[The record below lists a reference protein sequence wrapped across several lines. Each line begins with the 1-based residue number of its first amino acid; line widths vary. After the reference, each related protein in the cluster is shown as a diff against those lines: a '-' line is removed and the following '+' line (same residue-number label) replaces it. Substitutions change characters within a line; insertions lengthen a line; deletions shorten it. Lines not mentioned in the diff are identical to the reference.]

1 MAQHLWS
8 PIRALVVVVCFA
20 LGVWLAFHHPLA
32 PIAAVVVFVAWCA
45 ASYRWPSIAFAALPA
60 IIPIV
65 DLAPWT
71 GWIVVEEFDLV
82 LLGTAAGTY
91 ASIAFGPQEQ
101 LGRRSSR
108 LFHIFTLLFLGSVLA
123 ALVIGVVAAFSE
135 LFGSPALV
143 FGGFGFLALAFS
155 LAFQDILKNFIAG
168 IFMLLERPFRLGDE
182 ITVDNHTGIVENI
195 EMRAT
200 TLRTS
205 DGEQVITPNS
215 LVYTGTIINRTRYPT
230 RLFTLTAKVPA
241 GAALDGLAERLEEQL
256 KSRPDIVKDP
266 PPHVSLQPSLDGGL
280 TLEVR
285 YWLDYRRND
294 PLVVQASV
302 GRQIYQAIQSP
313 TEPTSTGPPR
323 KAAGT

>member
-1 MAQHLWS
+1 MGAMLASAASAWETLRSYLPSDHDLFK
-8 PIRALVVVVCFA
+8 VVVAILILVAFYLLARFVRMLAGKELKRVNADPQVA
-20 LGVWLAFHHPLA
+20 LLVNRM
-32 PIAAVVVFVAWCA
+32 VF
-45 ASYRWPSIAFAALPA
+45 
-60 IIPIV
+60 
-65 DLAPWT
+65 
-71 GWIVVEEFDLV
+71 
-82 LLGTAAGTY
+82 
-91 ASIAFGPQEQ
+91 
-101 LGRRSSR
+101 
-108 LFHIFTLLFLGSVLA
+108 LA

-205 DGEQVITPNS
+205 EGEQVIAPNS

-230 RLFTLTAKVPA
+230 RLFTLTAKVPT
-241 GAALDGLAERLEEQL
+241 GVTLDGLVERLKEQIQ
-256 KSRPDIVKDP
+256 SRPDIARDP
-266 PPHVSLQPSLDGGL
+266 PPHIALQPSIEGGL

-294 PLVVQASV
+294 PLAVQA
-302 GRQIYQAIQSP
+302 AIGQQVYRALQSA
-313 TEPTSTGPPR
+313 EASSKR
-323 KAAGT
+323 

>member
-1 MAQHLWS
+1 MGAM
-8 PIRALVVVVCFA
+8 PVRASAWDTFVGYLPTTHDLFKV
-20 LGVWLAFHHPLA
+20 G
-32 PIAAVVVFVAWCA
+32 AAVVILVAF
-45 ASYRWPSIAFAALPA
+45 Y
-60 IIPIV
+60 V
-65 DLAPWT
+65 LARLAR
-71 GWIVVEEFDLV
+71 FL
-82 LLGTAAGTY
+82 AGK
-91 ASIAFGPQEQ
+91 E
-101 LGRRSSR
+101 LRRVKADAQV
-108 LFHIFTLLFLGSVLA
+108 TLLANRIVFLA
-123 ALVIGVVAAFSE
+123 ALIIGVVAAFTV

-168 IFMLLERPFRLGDE
+168 IFLLLERPFRLGDE

-205 DGEQVITPNS
+205 EGEQVLIPNA

-241 GAALDGLAERLEEQL
+241 GVALDGLAEKLRDEL
-256 KSRPDIVKDP
+256 KSRPDIAKDP
-266 PPHVSLQPSLDGGL
+266 PPRVGMQPNIDGGI

-294 PLVVQASV
+294 PLAVQAAV
-302 GRQIYQAIQSP
+302 GQQVYLAIQSAEA
-313 TEPTSTGPPR
+313 TVKR
-323 KAAGT
+323 

>member
-1 MAQHLWS
+1 MILAATKEFSFWDLRPWEFLEGLA
-8 PIRALVVVVCFA
+8 ILVV
-20 LGVWLAFHHPLA
+20 
-32 PIAAVVVFVAWCA
+32 AVVLARVLRSLVRGAMRRARVDQQVTLLVTRLVF
-45 ASYRWPSIAFAALPA
+45 
-60 IIPIV
+60 
-65 DLAPWT
+65 
-71 GWIVVEEFDLV
+71 
-82 LLGTAAGTY
+82 LGT
-91 ASIAFGPQEQ
+91 I
-101 LGRRSSR
+101 
-108 LFHIFTLLFLGSVLA
+108 I
-123 ALVIGVVAAFSE
+123 IGIIGFFARWI
-135 LFGSPALV
+135 GSPAYV
-143 FGGFGFLALAFS
+143 FGSFGILALAFS

-168 IFMLLERPFRLGDE
+168 VFLLLERPFKIGDE

-195 EMRAT
+195 EMRTT
-200 TLRTS
+200 TLRTAE
-205 DGEQVITPNS
+205 GEQVLTPNS

-302 GRQIYQAIQSP
+302 GRQIYHAIQSP

>member
-1 MAQHLWS
+1 MGAMLAVGASAWDTFRSYLPSSHDLFKVGVA
-8 PIRALVVVVCFA
+8 ILILV
-20 LGVWLAFHHPLA
+20 
-32 PIAAVVVFVAWCA
+32 
-45 ASYRWPSIAFAALPA
+45 ASYLLARLVRMFAGRELRRVHADPQVALL
-60 IIPIV
+60 IYRIV
-65 DLAPWT
+65 
-71 GWIVVEEFDLV
+71 F
-82 LLGTAAGTY
+82 
-91 ASIAFGPQEQ
+91 
-101 LGRRSSR
+101 
-108 LFHIFTLLFLGSVLA
+108 LA

-205 DGEQVITPNS
+205 DGEQVVTPNA

-230 RLFTLTAKVPA
+230 RLFTLTAKVPS
-241 GAALDGLAERLEEQL
+241 GAAVDGLAENLKEQL
-256 KSRPDIVKDP
+256 QTPPDVAKDP
-266 PPHVSLQPSLDGGL
+266 PPHVAHQPSVRCGL

-294 PLVVQASV
+294 PLAVQAAIA
-302 GRQIYQAIQSP
+302 RQLYQAIQSA
-313 TEPTSTGPPR
+313 EASSKR
-323 KAAGT
+323 